1 MDVGCDV
8 KTGMQIFS
16 LSNWKDGIA
25 NAEMGD
31 GAEKAGMVE
40 AGLGSADESLVLD
53 MSLMG
58 HESHIMKL

>member
-1 MDVGCDV
+1 MDVGCDA

-16 LSNWKDGIA
+16 LNNWKDGIA

-31 GAEKAGMVE
+31 GVEKAGLVE
-40 AGLGSADESLVLD
+40 AGLDSADEGLVLD